1 MALAGSLDKVK
12 QGMGELID
20 HQAVIEFLNFNLQ
33 EYQSRRRTGTATSL
47 AGKASS
53 AVNPA
58 FTSVAAKASSAL
70 KGVKGALG
78 TDTAAK
84 QGLNQGR
91 ITVQYNPKSIQFS
104 ASTKENT
111 GSQQEGNYRVTT
123 VTATCT
129 ITMSVELIF
138 SAKFPTDTSVKEQV
152 DMFLYLM
159 QKNTGR
165 RIRFSWANVMFE
177 GEAMSLSAAY
187 DMFDAAGNPIS
198 AKVSL
203 GIQGTS
209 GANVLSK
216 AYEQLEQE
224 RPQEAEPTG
233 PGDVAGAA
241 PATGAAGAAAGA
253 AGNVAAAVT

>member
-1 MALAGSLDKVK
+1 MTLAGSLNKAK
-12 QGMGELID
+12 QGMGELLN
-20 HQAVIEFLNFNLQ
+20 HQAMIEFLNFNLQ
-33 EYQSRRRTGTATSL
+33 EYQSQRQNGTAASL

-53 AVNPA
+53 AANSA
-58 FTSVAAKASSAL
+58 ISSVTGKASAAL
-70 KGVKGALG
+70 AGGKGILG
-78 TDTAAK
+78 MNTIAK
-84 QGLNQGR
+84 PGLEQGR

-111 GSQQEGNYRVTT
+111 GSEQEGNYRVTT

-138 SAKFPTDTSVKEQV
+138 HAKFPTDTSVKDQV

-159 QKNTGR
+159 KKNTGR

-198 AKVSL
+198 GKVNL

-224 RPQEAEPTG
+224 RPQEAEP
-233 PGDVAGAA
+233 AGAA
-241 PATGAAGAAAGA
+241 GDAAGAAAH
-253 AGNVAAAVT
+253 